1 MKPSKTRFSILFAF
15 FVFAVPPLLLA
26 QTETGSITGT
36 IVDASGAVVPGVTV
50 TLTSPALIGG
60 PRSTVTT
67 DLGTYRFIAL
77 SPGSYDLKFELSGF
91 QTINRAGIRIT
102 ANFVARVDI
111 TMSVQTLAETVTVA
125 GEAPVVDSKSNLI
138 ATSLDKALLDN
149 IPTGRDIWVLTE
161 QVAGSVPDRYNVGG
175 TESAQQSALSLH
187 GTTGGGQQDYS
198 INGLSMN
205 WPGATGQ
212 YTMFYFDYDSFEEV
226 QIETAGAPAEIAV
239 GGLYMNMISKSG
251 GDQFHGGTTLMWNP
265 GGLQGNNVS
274 ADLKAKGIEASNPI
288 DQIVDFQPY
297 LGGPIRKNIWFFT
310 SYRWY
315 LIDTQILGLKR
326 PDGSPEVDVN
336 HQSNVLGKV
345 TTQLNPGNRLMVQ
358 YYFNY
363 QNRFFRRDNGYGFT
377 EEKASWR
384 QIEPANLI
392 QGQWTSVLGKSLFL
406 DTRYGFLN
414 LKFPLAYQSSVK
426 PTDISK
432 IDDIRSTVTNAAIY
446 DFTNPANRHQ
456 ANVSLGYHNDRLAG
470 IHDFKVGFE
479 WMRAMNGYDYIM
491 NGTLDQH
498 YYDGVPAYVDA
509 TNLPLSQ
516 RSLIR
521 NVSFYGQDAWALNNR
536 LTLNLGARFENFMA
550 WNPAQGASA
559 GRFFAARQ
567 FPEVKDIPNFSIL
580 VPRIGASYDLTG
592 DGKTAIKASFSRYA
606 IQEGSRFPESLN
618 PNGYS
623 GQYMEWSDTNGDDI
637 AQDNELGAVL
647 SRYGGASGV
656 NLDPNISRSY
666 SDEITAGVQREIGKD
681 FAVGATYYYR
691 KNKNLLGQVNNAVPP
706 SAYVPVTE
714 SVPGGGSIT
723 VYNLQPEF
731 VGQVDRVITNQTQF
745 WESYNGIELT
755 AKKRLSNNWQMLAG
769 YTYSKAKSFNVEN
782 WLVGFVDT
790 NDPNN
795 LINIDDRVQASDTPN
810 VLKLGGT
817 YILPYYGL
825 QISGNYRYYT
835 GKPLTRTFLVQDLN
849 QGPVNVAAEPRGTFR
864 YPNVSLLDL
873 RISKVFPIGKTAT
886 VEGMFNL
893 FNTLNAGTVI
903 NQVTTLGPSYGN
915 PIQLLTPIVAGFGA
929 RLTF

>member
-1 MKPSKTRFSILFAF
+1 MKPGKTRFSILFAF
-15 FVFAVPPLLLA
+15 IVLAVPSQLLA
-26 QTETGSITGT
+26 QSETGTITGT
-36 IVDASGAVVPGVTV
+36 IADASGAMVPGVAV

-60 PRSTVTT
+60 PKGTVTSE
-67 DLGTYRFIAL
+67 LGTYRFIAL
-77 SPGSYDLKFELSGF
+77 PPGTYDLKFELSGF
-91 QTINRAGIRIT
+91 RTISREGIRIT

-111 TMSVQTLAETVTVA
+111 TMSMQALAETVTVS
-125 GEAPVVDSKSNLI
+125 GEAPAVDSKSNLI
-138 ATSLDKALLDN
+138 STSLDKGLLDN

-161 QVAGSVPDRYNVGG
+161 QVAGTVPDRYNVGG
-175 TESAQQSALSLH
+175 TESAQQTTLSLH

-251 GDQFHGGTTLMWNP
+251 GDQFHGGTTFMWNP

-274 ADLKAKGIEASNPI
+274 AEMKAQGIETSNPI
-288 DQIVDFQPY
+288 DQIYDFQPY
-297 LGGPIRKNIWFFT
+297 LGGPIRKNVWFFG

-315 LIDTQILGLKR
+315 VIDTQILGLKR

-345 TTQLNPGNRLMVQ
+345 TAQMNPANRLMVQ

-363 QNRFFRRDNGYGFT
+363 QNRFFRRDNGYAFT

-392 QGQWTSVLGKSLFL
+392 QGQWTSVLGNSLFL
-406 DTRYGFLN
+406 DARYGFLN
-414 LKFPLAYQSSVK
+414 LKFPLAYQSSVQSS
-426 PTDISK
+426 DISK
-432 IDDIRSTVTNAAIY
+432 IDDILSTVSNAAIY

-456 ANVSLGYHNDRLAG
+456 ANVSLTYHKDRLAG
-470 IHDFKVGFE
+470 THDFKVGSE

-516 RSLIR
+516 RSMIR
-521 NVSFYGQDAWALNNR
+521 NLSFYGQDAWALNNR
-536 LTLNLGARFENFMA
+536 LTFNLGLRFENFKA
-550 WNPAQGASA
+550 WNPAQGAPA
-559 GRFFAARQ
+559 GRFFSERQ
-567 FPEVKDIPNFSIL
+567 YPEVQDIPNFSIL
-580 VPRIGASYDLTG
+580 VPRVGASYDLTG

-606 IQEGSRFPESLN
+606 VQEGSRFPESLN

-623 GQYMEWSDTNGDDI
+623 GQYMEWSDTNGDDV
-637 AQDNELGAVL
+637 AQDNELGTVL
-647 SRYGGASGV
+647 TRYGGASGV
-656 NLDPNISRSY
+656 NLDSNISRSY
-666 SDEITAGVQREIGKD
+666 SDEITAGVQREIGTD
-681 FAVGATYYYR
+681 FAIGATYYYR

-706 SAYVPVTE
+706 SAYDPVTV

-723 VYNLQPEF
+723 AYNLKPEF
-731 VGQVDRVITNQTQF
+731 LGQVDRVITNQTQF
-745 WESYNGIELT
+745 WETYHGIEFT

-769 YTYSKAKSFNVEN
+769 YTYSKAKTFNVEN

-795 LINIDDRVQASDTPN
+795 LINIEDRVQASDTPN

-817 YILPYYGL
+817 YILPYEI

-835 GKPLTRTFLVQDLN
+835 GKPLTRTLLLQDLN
-849 QGPVNVAAEPRGTFR
+849 QGPVNVPAEPRGTYR
-864 YPNVSLLDL
+864 YPDVSLLDL
-873 RISKVFPIGKTAT
+873 RISKVFPMGKTAKL
-886 VEGMFNL
+886 EGMFNL
-893 FNTLNAGTVI
+893 FNTFNAGTVI
-903 NQVTTLGPSYGN
+903 NQVTTLGPSFGQ

>member
-1 MKPSKTRFSILFAF
+1 MKPRKTRFSILFAF
-15 FVFAVPPLLLA
+15 VVLALPSLLLA
-26 QTETGSITGT
+26 QSETGSITGA
-36 IVDASGAVVPGVTV
+36 IADASGAIVPGVTV

-60 PRSTVTT
+60 PRTTVTT
-67 DLGTYRFIAL
+67 DLGNYRFMAL
-77 SPGSYDLKFELSGF
+77 PPGTYDLKFELSGF
-91 QTINRAGIRIT
+91 QTINRQGIRMT
-102 ANFVARVDI
+102 ANFVARVDV
-111 TMSVQTLAETVTVA
+111 TMSVQALAETVTVA

-138 ATSLDKALLDN
+138 ATSLDKGLLDN

-175 TESAQQSALSLH
+175 TESAQQTTLSLH

-226 QIETAGAPAEIAV
+226 QVETAGAPAEIAV

-251 GDQFHGGTTLMWNP
+251 GDQFHGGTTFMWNP
-265 GGLQGNNVS
+265 GWLQGNNVS
-274 ADLKAKGIEASNPI
+274 DELKAQGIETSNPI

-297 LGGPIRKNIWFFT
+297 LGGPLMKNVWFFT
-310 SYRWY
+310 SYRFY
-315 LIDTQILGLKR
+315 VIDTQILGLKR

-336 HQSNVLGKV
+336 HQSNFLGKV
-345 TTQLNPGNRLMVQ
+345 TAQVNPDNRLMVQ

-363 QNRFFRRDNGYGFT
+363 QNRFFRRDNGYSFT

-392 QGQWTSVLGKSLFL
+392 QGQWTAVLGKSLFL
-406 DTRYGFLN
+406 DARYGFLN
-414 LKFPLAYQSSVK
+414 LKFPLAYQSAVQSS
-426 PTDISK
+426 DISK
-432 IDDIRSTVTNAAIY
+432 IDDIRSTVSNAAIY
-446 DFTNPANRHQ
+446 DFTNPADRHQ
-456 ANVSLGYHNDRLAG
+456 ANASLSYHKDRLAG
-470 IHDFKVGFE
+470 MHDFKVGFE
-479 WMRAMNGYDYIM
+479 WMRSMNGYDYIM

-509 TNLPLSQ
+509 TNLPVSQ
-516 RSLIR
+516 RSMIR
-521 NVSFYGQDAWALNNR
+521 TLSLYGQDAWALNNR
-536 LTLNLGARFENFMA
+536 LTLNLGLRFENFKG
-550 WNPAQGASA
+550 WNPAQGAPA
-559 GRFFAARQ
+559 GRFFPARQ
-567 FPEVKDIPNFSIL
+567 YPEVQDIPNFSIL
-580 VPRIGASYDLTG
+580 VPRVGVSYDPVG

-606 IQEGSRFPESLN
+606 VQEGSRFPESLN

-623 GQYMEWSDTNGDDI
+623 GQYMEWNDLNHDDI
-637 AQDNELGAVL
+637 AQDNELGKVL

-656 NLDPNISRSY
+656 NLDSSVSRSY
-666 SDEITAGVQREIGKD
+666 SDEFTAGVQREIGKD

-714 SVPGGGSIT
+714 SVPGGGSVV
-723 VYNLQPEF
+723 VYNLQPAF
-731 VGQVDRVITNQTQF
+731 VGQVDRVIKNTPQF
-745 WESYNGIELT
+745 WETYNGIEFT

-769 YTYSKAKSFNVEN
+769 YTYSKATSFNVEN
-782 WLVGFVDT
+782 WIVGFVDT

-795 LINIDDRVQASDTPN
+795 LININDRVQASDTPN
-810 VLKLGGT
+810 VVKLGGT
-817 YILPYYGL
+817 YILPYGL

-835 GKPLTRTFLVQDLN
+835 GKPLTRTLLVQDLN
-849 QGPVNVAAEPRGTFR
+849 QGPVNVAAEPRGTYR

-873 RISKVFPIGKTAT
+873 RISKVFPVGKAAK
-886 VEGMFNL
+886 VEAMFNL
-893 FNTLNAGTVI
+893 FNTFNAGTVI
-903 NQVTTLGPSYGN
+903 NQVTTLGPSYGQ